1 MRSFFFSFY
10 LLFVVSVNAQENLPK
25 DYLGADFHKGRR
37 NELRKRMPD
46 NSVVV
51 LFAYPERVFSRDVSY
66 VYHPNPDLYYF
77 SGYKEPE
84 SMLLIFKEDQNMGGK
99 VFNEVFFVRQ
109 RNPMEEVW
117 TGRRLGV
124 EGVKKE
130 LGFQEVYN
138 SGEFKNFALD
148 LSKFNVIYDRMPDD
162 VGAGMLANL
171 MNSLKEK
178 ANVKDP
184 GSRAVMGAYMVI
196 RNNTNP
202 ANLPRRVNQLK
213 GMIANS
219 GDEALRNDPLVN
231 ELLSSP
237 DSVTLVSVQQK
248 LKSYNFPADDFNR
261 LVAGLREIK
270 TPEELALL
278 KKSAFLS
285 AVAHEEVMKAI
296 QPNMSETEI
305 HGLFLYVHK
314 KYGAED
320 EGYPPIVGTG
330 GNGCILHYTE
340 NNATKLDNQLVL
352 MDVGSEY
359 HGYSAD
365 VTRTVPANGKF
376 TKEQKAIYDL
386 VYQAQEEV
394 FKICKEGT
402 PFRDLNIRTT
412 EVLADGL
419 LKLGIITQ
427 RSDVSLYY
435 IHGVSHHLGL
445 DVHDKS
451 ITPTLKENMVITV
464 EPGIY
469 IPKGSA
475 CDKKWWDIA
484 VRIEDDIIIGKSSYE
499 NISAYAPRKSEDVE
513 KAAAKKSVVN
523 DMVLP
528 KMK

>member
-1 MRSFFFSFY
+1 MRSS
-10 LLFVVSVNAQENLPK
+10 LLVIWLLCIISVSAQENLPK
-25 DYLGADFHKGRR
+25 DYLSAGFHKGRR
-37 NELRKRMPD
+37 DELRKRMPE
-46 NSVVV
+46 NSVVAI
-51 LFAYPERVFSRDVSY
+51 FAYPERVFSRDVSY
-66 VYHPNPDLYYF
+66 TYHPNPDLYYF
-77 SGYKEPE
+77 SGYKEAE
-84 SMLLIFKEDQNMGGK
+84 SMLLIFKEDQKIGDK
-99 VFNEVFFVRQ
+99 TFNEVFFVRQ

-124 EGVKKE
+124 EGVKKQ

-138 SGEFKNFALD
+138 SGEFKNFSLD
-148 LSKFNVIYDRMPDD
+148 LSKYNLIYDRMPDD
-162 VGAGMLANL
+162 IGAGMLSSL
-171 MNSLKEK
+171 MKSFKEK
-178 ANVKDP
+178 GNVKEP
-184 GSRAVMGAYMVI
+184 ASKPLMGAYSAI
-196 RNNTNP
+196 RNTTP
-202 ANLPRRVNQLK
+202 QSLSRRVNQIK

-219 GDEALRNDPLVN
+219 GDEVLKNDPIVN
-231 ELLSSP
+231 ELINKP

-248 LKSYNFPADDFNR
+248 LKSYNFPSEDYNR

-278 KKSAFLS
+278 RKSSFLS
-285 AVAHEEVMKAI
+285 AVAHAEVMKAI
-296 QPNMSETEI
+296 QPNMSETEL
-305 HGLFLYVHK
+305 HGLFMYVHK

-320 EGYPPIVGTG
+320 EGYPPIVGAG

-340 NNATKLDNQLVL
+340 NNATKLNNQLVL
-352 MDVGSEY
+352 MDVGAEY

-376 TKEQKAIYDL
+376 TPEQKAIYDL

-394 FKICKEGT
+394 FKLCKEGT

-412 EVLADGL
+412 EVLTEGL
-419 LKLGIITQ
+419 LKLGIIKQ
-427 RSDVSLYY
+427 KSEVSLYY

-475 CDKKWWDIA
+475 CDQKWWDIG
-484 VRIEDDIIIGKSSYE
+484 VRIEDDVIIGKTSCE
-499 NISAYAPRKSEDVE
+499 NISAAAPRKSEDVE

-528 KMK
+528 AMK